1 MPSPKL
7 MILISAVA
15 FVVFFSLIIAYHFDS
30 RSALAE
36 QVRMIA
42 RGEAD
47 ASKDAVAK
55 DASRLSGIAVAA
67 GFSGLVSGLSLFG
80 WLYQRHEPNQ
90 RQVEH
95 ETQDRAPPAASR
107 TRSRSSRGGGGGGG
121 GGMLGDLIPSF
132 A

>member
-1 MPSPKL
+1 MPSPKVT
-7 MILISAVA
+7 ILISAIA

-30 RSALAE
+30 RAALAE

-42 RGEAD
+42 RGEAE

-67 GFSGLVSGLSLFG
+67 GFSGLVSGLSLFA
-80 WLYQRHEPNQ
+80 WLYQRHEPTSIHH
-90 RQVEH
+90 RQVEDGA
-95 ETQDRAPPAASR
+95 QARAPSAASR
-107 TRSRSSRGGGGGGG
+107 TRSRG
-121 GGMLGDLIPSF
+121 GGMLGDLVPSF